1 MAGYFGKESMEKVI
15 QGKYTLSG
23 PMQRLEADIKK
34 KYVNYNNN
42 PIDKW
47 CLSNTSVDVDKNGN
61 IQPIKVK
68 SRKRIDGTA
77 ALLNAYVALERH
89 KNDYSNMI

>member
-1 MAGYFGKESMEKVI
+1 MYKRQADYWVEEMAGYFGKDSMEKVI
-15 QGKYTLSG
+15 QGKFTLSG

-47 CLSNTSVDVDKNGN
+47 LSL
-61 IQPIKVK
+61 IHI
-68 SRKRIDGTA
+68 
-77 ALLNAYVALERH
+77 
-89 KNDYSNMI
+89 